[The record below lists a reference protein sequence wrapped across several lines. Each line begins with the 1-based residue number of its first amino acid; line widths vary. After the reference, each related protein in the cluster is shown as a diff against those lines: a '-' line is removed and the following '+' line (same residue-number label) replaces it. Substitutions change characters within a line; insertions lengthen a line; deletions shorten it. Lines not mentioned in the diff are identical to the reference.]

1 MLRYISTFC
10 KTILL
15 RMVIM
20 LLAVNLF
27 AVMLN
32 AQSKDDDSMERI
44 NKIAEEYFYQQSLGG
59 TQGTTPNGTEAI
71 QEKFFTGAA
80 ASDQFGYSVSTA
92 GDVNGD
98 GYSDVIVG
106 ANFNDAGGS
115 NAGRAYIY
123 FGGTLFN
130 SIADII
136 LTGAAANDAFGTS
149 VAAAGDVNG
158 DGYSDV
164 IVGAYQNDAGG
175 ADAGR
180 AYIYFGGA
188 SMNNTAD
195 VTLTGAAASDNFGI
209 SVSTAGD
216 VNGDGYSDVIVG
228 ANFND
233 AGGSNAGR
241 AYIYFGSASMNNI
254 ADVTLTGANASDYFG
269 RSVSSTGDVNG
280 DGYSDVIVGAYLND
294 AGGADAGRA
303 YIYFGGAS
311 MNNTADV
318 TLTGAAA
325 GDWFGWS
332 VFTADDVNGDG
343 YSDVIVG
350 AYFNDAGGLNA
361 GSAYIYFGGVIMN
374 NTADVTLTGA
384 AESDYFGNS
393 VSTAGDVNGDGYSDV
408 IVGAYF
414 NDAGGINAGR
424 AYIYFGDETM
434 DNIADVTLTGAATLE
449 LFSWSVSTAGDV
461 NGDGYVDVIVGAYGS
476 GAGRAY
482 LYTNSLTGTDIP
494 DEFFTGAAASDF
506 LGYSV
511 STAGDVNG
519 DGYSDV
525 IVGAFGTDAGGTNAG
540 SAYIYF
546 GGASMNS
553 TADVTLTGAA
563 IADNFGY
570 SVSTAGDVNGDGYSD
585 VIVGAYLNDAGGSN
599 AGRAYIYFG
608 GASMNSTADVTLT
621 GAAASDF
628 FGVSVSTAGDV
639 NGDGY
644 SDVIVGAD
652 LNDAGGIDF
661 GSAYIYFGGA
671 SMNSI
676 ADVTL
681 TGAATDDYFG
691 HSVSTAGDV
700 NADGYSDVIVG
711 AYFDDAGGSNAG
723 RAYIYFG
730 GSSMNSIADLTLTG
744 AAAGDLFGNSVSTA
758 GDVNGDGFSDVII
771 GAKSNDAGGVDAG
784 RAYIY
789 FGGASMNSTADVTL
803 TGAADDDEFGISVST
818 AGDVN
823 NDGYSDV
830 IVGAQY
836 NDTGADNAGSTYI
849 YFGGVSMNNTADLL
863 LTGEAIQDEF
873 GTSVSTA
880 GDINGD
886 GFADVI
892 VGADENDAGGS
903 FAGRAYLYLSSA
915 PPVKPRIMSVKDVPG
930 DQGGSVFVNFVR
942 SSYDAVGINNKITE
956 YRIEISNPP
965 GVGGFSWSN
974 IGSVSPNSNPLYTFI
989 ASTPYDSSTN
999 LSGTF
1004 FYRITART
1012 SNNNEFWR
1020 SNIISGHSVDNLS
1033 PALVMNFSGLAQGN
1047 NNKLSWKRNTEPDMK
1062 NYHIYRSLTIPID
1075 PDTMTA
1081 VLVTTDTT
1089 GLDTSLPP
1097 GDMYYFIRARDVHD
1111 NFGPLSQISSP
1122 LPLRQINFT
1131 ALIEGF
1137 YDSGSNTMVEDTV
1150 DVLLRNTTA
1159 PYTTIDQAK
1168 VKLNTSGNG
1177 LVKFRQ
1183 AANSTNY
1190 YLVFK
1195 HRNSIETW
1203 SKLGQQFTNSEMTY
1217 DFTTAS
1223 TKAFGDNMKLKGSKW
1238 TIFSGDVNQDGLVDL
1253 SDVSLTDIDNL
1264 NFATGYTATDVNGD
1278 NLVDL
1283 SDLSIVDINN
1293 LNFVSKVTPTFTA
1306 KPKRIEVNTL
1316 E

>member
-164 IVGAYQNDAGG
+164 IVGAPGNDAGG
-175 ADAGR
+175 SNSGRAYIYFGDVSMNNTVDVTLTGAAAFDYFGSSVSTASDVNGDGYTDVIVGAYGYSSNTGRAFIYFGGATMNTIADVTLVGTTTNDYFGYSVSNAGDVNGDGYSDVIVGSDGYNLSTGRAYIYLGSASMDNTADIILAGAAGGDQFGWSVSIAGDVNADGYTDVIIGAIGNDAGGNNSGRAYVYLGGASMDNTADIVFTGAAANDNFGISVSSPSDVNGDGYSDIIVGAYSNDAGGSNAGRAYIYFGGINIDNIADIILTGAAANDNFSYSVSLAGDVNGDGYFDVIVGAYNNDAGGSNSGRAYLYTNSLTGADIPDEFFTGEAEGDNLGISVSTAGDVNGDGYSDMIVGAYYNDAGGNNAGR

-188 SMNNTAD
+188 ILDNTAD
-195 VTLTGAAASDNFGI
+195 VILTGEYTSHFFGF

-228 ANFND
+228 G
-233 AGGSNAGR
+233 AGSE
-241 AYIYFGSASMNNI
+241 
-254 ADVTLTGANASDYFG
+254 
-269 RSVSSTGDVNG
+269 
-280 DGYSDVIVGAYLND
+280 
-294 AGGADAGRA
+294 RA
-303 YIYFGGAS
+303 YIYFGGVS
-311 MNNTADV
+311 MNNVVDV
-318 TLTGAAA
+318 TLIP
-325 GDWFGWS
+325 D
-332 VFTADDVNGDG
+332 
-343 YSDVIVG
+343 
-350 AYFNDAGGLNA
+350 
-361 GSAYIYFGGVIMN
+361 
-374 NTADVTLTGA
+374 
-384 AESDYFGNS
+384 
-393 VSTAGDVNGDGYSDV
+393 
-408 IVGAYF
+408 
-414 NDAGGINAGR
+414 
-424 AYIYFGDETM
+424 
-434 DNIADVTLTGAATLE
+434 
-449 LFSWSVSTAGDV
+449 
-461 NGDGYVDVIVGAYGS
+461 AYG
-476 GAGRAY
+476 Y
-482 LYTNSLTGTDIP
+482 
-494 DEFFTGAAASDF
+494 
-506 LGYSV
+506 
-511 STAGDVNG
+511 
-519 DGYSDV
+519 
-525 IVGAFGTDAGGTNAG
+525 
-540 SAYIYF
+540 
-546 GGASMNS
+546 
-553 TADVTLTGAA
+553 
-563 IADNFGY
+563 FGY

-585 VIVGAYLNDAGGSN
+585 VIVGAPQNDAGENNAGKVYIYLGGASMDNTADVILNRYRMDENFGWSVSTAGDLNGDGYSDVIIGTKLLGSFIESVYIYFGGSPMDDVVDRILYGETFSSGFGESVSN
-599 AGRAYIYFG
+599 AGDVNRDGYADVIVGTSNLGKAYIYYGGVVFDDIADVTVTGAGLLGYPVSEAGDVNGDGYSDVIVSSLNSSSAYIYFG
-608 GASMNSTADVTLT
+608 GATMDNIADVILA
-621 GAAASDF
+621 GIVSDD
-628 FGVSVSTAGDV
+628 FGKSLSTAGDV

-644 SDVIVGAD
+644 SDVIVGAPQ
-652 LNDAGGIDF
+652 NDAGG
-661 GSAYIYFGGA
+661 
-671 SMNSI
+671 NS
-676 ADVTL
+676 
-681 TGAATDDYFG
+681 
-691 HSVSTAGDV
+691 
-700 NADGYSDVIVG
+700 
-711 AYFDDAGGSNAG
+711 
-723 RAYIYFG
+723 
-730 GSSMNSIADLTLTG
+730 
-744 AAAGDLFGNSVSTA
+744 
-758 GDVNGDGFSDVII
+758 
-771 GAKSNDAGGVDAG
+771 
-784 RAYIY
+784 
-789 FGGASMNSTADVTL
+789 
-803 TGAADDDEFGISVST
+803 
-818 AGDVN
+818 
-823 NDGYSDV
+823 
-830 IVGAQY
+830 
-836 NDTGADNAGSTYI
+836 
-849 YFGGVSMNNTADLL
+849 
-863 LTGEAIQDEF
+863 
-873 GTSVSTA
+873 
-880 GDINGD
+880 
-886 GFADVI
+886 
-892 VGADENDAGGS
+892 
-903 FAGRAYLYLSSA
+903 AGRAYLYLSSI
-915 PPVKPRIMSVKDVPG
+915 PPVKPRITGVMDVPN
-930 DQGGSVFVNFVR
+930 DQGSQVRVKWIR
-942 SSYDAVGINNKITE
+942 SSYDIQGTG
-956 YRIEISNPP
+956 RIEEYVLERSNPP
-965 GVGGFSWSN
+965 GQIGFDWDYVATIPALRKSFYSYVAHTLADSITNSSN
-974 IGSVSPNSNPLYTFI
+974 
-989 ASTPYDSSTN
+989 
-999 LSGTF
+999 TF
-1004 FYRITART
+1004 FFRIIARGT
-1012 SNNNEFWR
+1012 NPDELWIS
-1020 SNIISGHSVDNLS
+1020 SPVSGHSVDNLS
-1033 PALVMNFSGLAQGN
+1033 PALVMNFSGMIQGN

-1111 NFGPLSQISSP
+1111 NFGPLTQIASP

-1137 YDSGSNTMVEDTV
+1137 YNSGSNTMVQDTV
-1150 DVLLRNTTA
+1150 DVLLKNTVT
-1159 PYTTIDQAK
+1159 PYSTIDQSK

-1293 LNFVSKVTPTFTA
+1293 LNFVSKFTPTFTA